1 MPASVIATRG
11 GWDSQRRRKME
22 MGKGRKEKA
31 CREGMLESYPCRG
44 LTSPLSLSLLSSTPW
59 RLPRVCMY
67 STVLY
72 SAVHPPPPQISGRGP
87 LVVKRLVSF
96 LPWCMAPFSP
106 LTSPHQPMS
115 YLPAFPLLSRP
126 ALVSYH
132 RRLGLGRPVNTFF
145 TYTPQ
150 LEILPSLATYIH
162 GTPPPT
168 TTATKRFNG
177 FTCLC

>member
-1 MPASVIATRG
+1 MGLATAKKDG
-11 GWDSQRRRKME
+11 DGE
-22 MGKGRKEKA
+22 GKEGEGLPR
-31 CREGMLESYPCRG
+31 GMLESYQCRG
-44 LTSPLSLSLLSSTPW
+44 LTSPLSLLSSTPR

-115 YLPAFPLLSRP
+115 YLPAFPLLFRP

-145 TYTPQ
+145 TYAPQ

-168 TTATKRFNG
+168 TTTKRFNG

>member
-22 MGKGRKEKA
+22 MGKGRKKKA

-44 LTSPLSLSLLSSTPW
+44 LTSPLSLLSSTPR

-67 STVLY
+67 STALY

-87 LVVKRLVSF
+87 LVVKRLVYF
-96 LPWCMAPFSP
+96 LPWCMAPSSP

-145 TYTPQ
+145 MFSPARDIA
-150 LEILPSLATYIH
+150 LLGHIH
-162 GTPPPT
+162 NGTHHT
-168 TTATKRFNG
+168 TTTKRFNG